1 MPTCCFPVT
10 ALLPGV
16 CTHLSGPVTVS
27 CLRST
32 RGSYPLWMPR
42 IPPSISPFT
51 RAKAAAGRHLSCLP
65 SRHMSLCAQ
74 GTGCHGNPQFPF
86 QWGLAAGASPFSGVS
101 QSRSHQA
108 THCFLGTCL
117 EPLIVG
123 SDPLSRAVPQQEAWG
138 CSDLPSPSKAL
149 LGKSAAG
156 ARTKHLPSLLPS
168 VPTPQATAHTLSSV
182 AHLCGLPHAYPLL
195 PTLWKMAFPF
205 CVGLMIL
212 QGLDWDGC
220 WDDSGQGSR
229 APGFKM

>member
-1 MPTCCFPVT
+1 MEARRVQSPGLALFSLENTSSARGRANGPQARWQERWCLASTGPAGPAGIDHPPDCASSPVSSLTFFIRVNNKPDNLSPRLCLQLAELPTCCFPVT

-27 CLRST
+27 SLRST

-108 THCFLGTCL
+108 THCF
-117 EPLIVG
+117 
-123 SDPLSRAVPQQEAWG
+123 
-138 CSDLPSPSKAL
+138 
-149 LGKSAAG
+149 
-156 ARTKHLPSLLPS
+156 
-168 VPTPQATAHTLSSV
+168 
-182 AHLCGLPHAYPLL
+182 
-195 PTLWKMAFPF
+195 
-205 CVGLMIL
+205 
-212 QGLDWDGC
+212 
-220 WDDSGQGSR
+220 
-229 APGFKM
+229 